1 MKMLRSSMILW
12 VILFATVSQAQL
24 INSEQYRKQLN
35 EEYTSG
41 FFSSDNAYMLVP
53 DDDPSA
59 AGYWNVFQYLQGRV
73 PGLMIRNAY
82 SFGPA
87 RVAYRGGRP
96 AFFLD
101 EMRVD
106 ASAISNVN
114 VYDIALIKVFRSP
127 FMGAIGGGPN
137 GAIAVYTKRGDEE

>member
-1 MKMLRSSMILW
+1 MMLRSAIILCA
-12 VILFATVSQAQL
+12 VFSSAFSLAQTV
-24 INSEQYRKQLN
+24 NSEEYRKQLN

-41 FFSSDNAYMLVP
+41 LFSTDNAYMLVP
-53 DDDPSA
+53 DDDPASVS
-59 AGYWNVFQYLQGRV
+59 YWNVFQYLQGRV
-73 PGLMIRNAY
+73 PGLNIRNAY
-82 SFGPA
+82 SFGST

-106 ASAISNVN
+106 QSVINNINVS
-114 VYDIALIKVFRSP
+114 DIALVKIFRAP

>member
-1 MKMLRSSMILW
+1 MCAVLFTAFSM
-12 VILFATVSQAQL
+12 AQPVY
-24 INSEQYRKQLN
+24 SEKYRKQLN

-41 FFSSDNAYMLVP
+41 FFSSDDAHMLVP
-53 DDDPSA
+53 DDDPA
-59 AGYWNVFQYLQGRV
+59 ANSYWNVFQYLQGRV
-73 PGLMIRNAY
+73 PGLNIRNAY
-82 SFGPA
+82 SFGSA

-106 ASAISNVN
+106 QSAINNVN
-114 VYDIALIKVFRSP
+114 VADIALIKIFRAP
-127 FMGAIGGGPN
+127 FMGAVGGGPN